1 MTNFFSKGFFKNHFL
16 RYVYVYDPG
25 YFSLIYSLKTLIAV
39 FLSIVIN
46 YFLFG
51 PSILVWA
58 ALSPI
63 YIYFLNTL
71 MGDRYKIRYLILFIL
86 FSCLAVFIFS
96 IFSRYGLWLFLPV
109 MMMAFVVGISSVYS
123 LDLQKVLNMVLINGL
138 VACIYVNSDIPI
150 RLQDEVLTIFIG
162 GFIGIIMLY
171 FISIGKYG
179 KFTKKNFP
187 SLLFDLELMI
197 ANISNPRDYFKIRNQ
212 TLIQIES
219 IKHILSSR
227 AGKIKD
233 PHIIKNTKR
242 TLFYLYR
249 LEEIYHSINSIHYY
263 FNSNK
268 IDDLFYS
275 IKDEIILNLRE
286 LSKMFY
292 GYRSNLSKKALDEV
306 LNSNCNQVFASSVK
320 IIYNKMESFRRG
332 GEEDAYLA
340 QVMPSKNLS
349 DIFNA
354 IKELTPVCR
363 YSIKYCITLGATI
376 FIAQCLKIDHGIWI
390 AMGAMAI
397 MRPNLG
403 SIKDI
408 SKDYFLGTFV
418 GIVCG
423 ILLVGL
429 FDKTPVFYPLFIV
442 VLFLF
447 IYLRVYPY
455 AIWSGVMM
463 VAFVM
468 MFSMLKEDFLELIFG
483 RILDI
488 LIAFCVVFGAFW
500 FIWPKYSGDDVMP
513 SIKENLSFLEKL
525 LGLINGNIDFLV
537 SKKREF
543 SALESEF
550 FNQYNLLSTSIN
562 DAKEEKN
569 TYSKEDI
576 KNALNALNCIDS
588 LNQNTNKLYDYLC
601 NFENLN
607 ENKELFY
614 NDIKL
619 VLTRYEMLIKAINGL
634 PYYFKE
640 EKDGRFLATDD
651 RFNMIIED
659 IFVLQNQLYLATLS
673 NLKY

>member
-1 MTNFFSKGFFKNHFL
+1 MKNHFL

-51 PSILVWA
+51 SSILVWA

-71 MGDRYKIRYLILFIL
+71 IGDKNKIRHLTLFIL
-86 FSCLAVFIFS
+86 LSCLAVFIFS
-96 IFSRYGLWLFLPV
+96 IFSALGLWLFLPV
-109 MMMAFVVGISSVYS
+109 VLMAFIVGISSVYS
-123 LDLQKVLNMVLINGL
+123 IDLQKVLNMVLINGL
-138 VACIYVNSDIPI
+138 VACIYVNSNIPI
-150 RLQDEVLTIFIG
+150 MLEDEILTIFIG
-162 GFIGIIMLY
+162 GFIGILMLF

-197 ANISNPRDYFKIRNQ
+197 GNISNSKDYFKIRNQ
-212 TLIQIES
+212 TLLQIES
-219 IKHILSSR
+219 IKHILNSR

-249 LEEIYHSINSIHYY
+249 IEEIYHSINSIHYY
-263 FNSNK
+263 FNTNK
-268 IDDLFYS
+268 IDDLFYQ
-275 IKDEIILNLRE
+275 IKDEIVMNLRE

-292 GYRSNLSKKALDEV
+292 GSRPNLSREILQRV
-306 LNSNCNQVFASSVK
+306 LLSDCNKVFVSSVK
-320 IIYNKMESFRRG
+320 IIYNKIESFRRG
-332 GEEDAYLA
+332 GEEEAYLA
-340 QVMPSKNLS
+340 QAMPSKKFKDILDSITDLS
-349 DIFNA
+349 
-354 IKELTPVCR
+354 PVCR
-363 YSIKYCITLGATI
+363 YSIKYSLTLGATI
-376 FIAQCLKIDHGIWI
+376 FIAQFLKIDHGIWI
-390 AMGAMAI
+390 AIGAMAI

-418 GIVCG
+418 GLFCG
-423 ILLVGL
+423 IVFVSL
-429 FDKTPVFYPLFIV
+429 FERTFVFYPLFII

-447 IYLRVYPY
+447 IYFRVYPY

-468 MFSMLKEDFLELIFG
+468 MFSMLREDFLELIFG
-483 RILDI
+483 RLLDI

-513 SIKENLSFLEKL
+513 SIKENITFLQKL
-525 LGLINGNIDFLV
+525 LALIDKNLENLSV
-537 SKKREF
+537 KKREF
-543 SALESEF
+543 INLESGF
-550 FNQYNLLSTSIN
+550 FNQYNLLSASIN

-569 TYSKEDI
+569 TYSKKDI
-576 KNALNALNCIDS
+576 ANAQKALESIDS
-588 LNQNTNKLYDYLC
+588 LNQSTNKLYDYLC
-601 NFENLN
+601 HFENLN
-607 ENKELFY
+607 ENKEIFN
-614 NDIKL
+614 NDVKL
-619 VLTRYEMLIKAINGL
+619 VLTRYEMLIKLIDGL

-651 RFNMIIED
+651 KFNMMIED
-659 IFVLQNQLYLATLS
+659 IFILQNQLYLATLS
-673 NLKY
+673 NMKY